1 MLDTYLWDTITST
14 GKRQGTIYVTPD
26 LAQRILNQRGT
37 QRKLT
42 LTRIENYIRDMKAGK
57 WADDAGGAL
66 LFDTEG
72 LSRGGQ
78 HRLTAQVAANVDVS
92 YVIRWDQTEAEIAA
106 DNEGG
111 QPWRSVDIAGGELP
125 HRSLRQSIGTTLL
138 QVDFLS
144 GNIGSQPHWNPG
156 RLEIAAVVN
165 DHRVVRAAEVGS
177 AISSAVKSINGTG
190 IGVMYA
196 VLNNAANDIAPY
208 WFESIRLGASLTEGD
223 PALTLRN
230 MLIGA
235 TFKNLT
241 QKKWQTMHVTTRA
254 WNYHVNGE
262 TVAKLQRFSP
272 GYSKP
277 VRPVGWKPFF
287 RDA

>member
-1 MLDTYLWDTITST
+1 M
-14 GKRQGTIYVTPD
+14 Q
-26 LAQRILNQRGT
+26 
-37 QRKLT
+37 
-42 LTRIENYIRDMKAGK
+42 AGK

-92 YVIRWDQTEAEIAA
+92 YIIRWDQTEAEIAA

-111 QPWRSVDIAGGELP
+111 QPWRSVDIAGGENLP
-125 HRSLRQSIGTTLL
+125 HRALRQSIATTLL

-144 GNIGSQPHWNPG
+144 GEIGSQPHWNPG

-165 DHRVVRAAEVGS
+165 DPRVVRAAEVGS

-196 VLNNAANDIAPY
+196 VLNNAADDIAPY
-208 WFESIRLGASLTEGD
+208 WFEAIRVGAGLTEGD

-235 TFKNLT
+235 TFKNLA
-241 QKKWQTMHVTTRA
+241 QKKWQTMHVTARA

-262 TVAKLQRFSP
+262 TVAKVQRFHP
-272 GYSKP
+272 GFNKP

-287 RDA
+287 PASA